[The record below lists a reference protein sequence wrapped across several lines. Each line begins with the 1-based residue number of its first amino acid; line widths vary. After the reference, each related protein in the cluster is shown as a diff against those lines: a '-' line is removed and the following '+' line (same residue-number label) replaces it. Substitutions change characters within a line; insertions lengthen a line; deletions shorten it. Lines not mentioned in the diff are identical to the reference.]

1 MGIILTLAAPD
12 DCFLFFDA
20 RFHEA
25 NFGIGETM
33 LFVRGTNEGAVI
45 DVVTTNGVRGLMWGV
60 ASCAMRRFLCYFK
73 NPS

>member
-20 RFHEA
+20 SFHEP

-45 DVVTTNGVRGLMWGV
+45 DAIRTNGVRGLM
-60 ASCAMRRFLCYFK
+60 
-73 NPS
+73 